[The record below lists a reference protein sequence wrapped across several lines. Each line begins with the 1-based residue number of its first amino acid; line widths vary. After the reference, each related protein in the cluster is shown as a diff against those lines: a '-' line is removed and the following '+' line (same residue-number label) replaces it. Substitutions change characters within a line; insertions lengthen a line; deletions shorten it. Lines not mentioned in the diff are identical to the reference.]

1 MLFTQ
6 WHTWVQ
12 GTVQAELIFIAFER
26 KKERRRGKN
35 GGEGEKGKGR
45 HKLRVGSRKKI

>member
-26 KKERRRGKN
+26 KKEE
-35 GGEGEKGKGR
+35 GERMGEKG
-45 HKLRVGSRKKI
+45 RKEREDIN